1 MTYVS
6 HMIIIIIIMLRVN
19 TQESAD
25 DAVWQPVSPFAS
37 LHFSYAAAASPYETV
52 SMFRGETL

>member
-6 HMIIIIIIMLRVN
+6 HMIIMLGVN

-25 DAVWQPVSPFAS
+25 YAVWQPVSPIAPS
-37 LHFSYAAAASPYETV
+37 RFSYAAAASPCETA
-52 SMFRGETL
+52 SMFHGESP